1 MLDSI
6 PQTAWIRLI
15 DYLGFY
21 ETCLLRRLNREIR
34 DRIDEDIFH
43 IYKRIEGKQDLNLSR
58 YLKTKFLYPKLDL
71 PKLEVPI
78 HNYINITKL
87 FAMLRYNDLIDV
99 IETKGMFSNILHRA
113 IINGVDI
120 KKLIKAI
127 KLVMLGLSDH
137 YTIKCIVL
145 PNERVDWAV
154 AFKSQDICDI
164 FCFRGAV
171 ELSEAQKNN
180 LLRLQRYTFQDC
192 FAFRAAEELTDEQ
205 IDIVIEK
212 KNQGMLDYD
221 AIEQAGRRDIF
232 KHNY

>member
-1 MLDSI
+1 MVFSF
-6 PQTAWIRLI
+6 R
-15 DYLGFY
+15 Y
-21 ETCLLRRLNREIR
+21 CLL
-34 DRIDEDIFH
+34 
-43 IYKRIEGKQDLNLSR
+43 
-58 YLKTKFLYPKLDL
+58 YLKTKFLYPKLDF
-71 PKLEVPI
+71 PKLKVPI

-87 FAMLRYNDLIDV
+87 FAMLRYNDLMDV

-154 AFKSQDICDI
+154 ALKSQDICDI

-180 LLRLQRYTFQDC
+180 LLRLQRHTFQDC
-192 FAFRAAEELTDEQ
+192 FAFKAVEELNSAQ
-205 IDIVIEK
+205 IDYAIQK
-212 KNQGMLDYD
+212 KMEGMLDYY
-221 AIEQAGRRDIF
+221 AIEAAKIGV
-232 KHNY
+232 K